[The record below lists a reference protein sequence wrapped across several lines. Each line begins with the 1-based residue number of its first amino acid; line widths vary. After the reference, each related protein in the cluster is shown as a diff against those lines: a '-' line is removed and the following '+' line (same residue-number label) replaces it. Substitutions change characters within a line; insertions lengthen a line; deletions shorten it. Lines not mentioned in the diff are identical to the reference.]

1 MILSKTVGNHFLYTK
16 KLIIFFLFVDNAS
29 MDAASHRGVNP
40 SIGEAS
46 LSMVSGGSQVIRLGH
61 EADRESA
68 SNVAM
73 VSASLT
79 GSIGSAAAC
88 QRLEVQADVSSTQR
102 FSMSSETASASLSD
116 DVKSVCVSMA
126 EDGASTRAL
135 AGSVLNYCKVTTPK
149 NTPK

>member
-1 MILSKTVGNHFLYTK
+1 
-16 KLIIFFLFVDNAS
+16 
-29 MDAASHRGVNP
+29 
-40 SIGEAS
+40 
-46 LSMVSGGSQVIRLGH
+46 MVSGGSQVLRLGH

-68 SNVAM
+68 SNVAI
-73 VSASLT
+73 VSVSLT

-116 DVKSVCVSMA
+116 DIKSVCVSMA

-135 AGSVLNYCKVTTPK
+135 AGSVLNYCKVSFSK
-149 NTPK
+149 NIKVNNDYSCVFNR

>member
-1 MILSKTVGNHFLYTK
+1 
-16 KLIIFFLFVDNAS
+16 

-73 VSASLT
+73 VSISLT
-79 GSIGSAAAC
+79 GSIGSAAC

-135 AGSVLNYCKVTTPK
+135 AGSVLNYCKVSTLNITK
-149 NTPK
+149 IQRLTIRIIFKGKRKR